1 MWFLILEILF
11 LLLLAFFLG
20 WLVAYWWFMRRYE
33 DVSESYEEIL
43 ADLRRDARA
52 QAKAQDHVM
61 GELSKL
67 TGSGVGAGVKPFDLS
82 PVEERLSRMERAL
95 GSIRLPEPDLGP
107 VQARMAG
114 IEQRLGNIRLP
125 DVDLRPVHERLA
137 RLEQGIMNSRSET
150 VDMRPVFERLGGL
163 ERAVTGFRVP
173 VTDLTPV
180 QDRLVQLENS
190 LRSLS
195 LPEPDLS
202 PLERRLQDIEA
213 YVTSTD
219 LSTDL
224 SPVTQRLDRVENY
237 LSRLQVPEIDL
248 GPVHSGI
255 VSLQQAIAGIEL
267 PHTDLAPL
275 HRQIAEL
282 QQSVASFRVP
292 ETDLA
297 PVAQRIEGVE
307 SALASLKIPETNLTP
322 IYQRLQAIESAI
334 LGFSIPD
341 TDLDPLHRQ
350 LQAIEAKLDLPGD
363 GAGPLTAQ
371 MSRLEDNL
379 SAISMSISSLR
390 PPGNELLEARLSGIE
405 NALRNFSVPQPTVD
419 LYPVQER
426 IQSLETSLANY
437 QPQQTDFTPMTQR
450 LADLESAV
458 TTVYHAVSALRTPNM
473 QPVEERLR
481 RLEDMVANIHVPDVD
496 LGPLQGTLM
505 RLDQSLQAVRSDVRG
520 MPGLES
526 VEKRLSSLQDALMS
540 IREPDLTPVLRTM
553 RSIDTRLDLGAF
565 EDRLNAIEYGLA
577 AVHRTLRSR
586 TDVSLSR
593 SETEIEYSP
602 SRSAR
607 RERADTNGSLGG
619 YSRPPRERD
628 PINRARRAGDKANLL
643 TGPEFGE
650 ADDLERI
657 NGVGPMLSELLNDI
671 GVFYFWQ
678 IAEWTP
684 EEVDWVDDQL
694 LHFKGR
700 IERDNWVSQARTLT
714 SERGVASRPSR

>member
-11 LLLLAFFLG
+11 LLILAFALG

-52 QAKAQDHVM
+52 QARSQDHVM
-61 GELSKL
+61 GELAKL
-67 TGSGVGAGVKPFDLS
+67 TGGETSIAAQAADLT
-82 PVEERLSRMERAL
+82 PVEERLSR
-95 GSIRLPEPDLGP
+95 
-107 VQARMAG
+107 
-114 IEQRLGNIRLP
+114 IEQRLGGFRMP

-137 RLEQGIMNSRSET
+137 RLEQAVTSVRPEQP
-150 VDMRPVFERLGGL
+150 DMRPIFERLGGL

-173 VTDLTPV
+173 VQDLSPV
-180 QDRLVQLENS
+180 QDRLVQLENTM
-190 LRSLS
+190 RSLAV
-195 LPEPDLS
+195 PEPDLS

-213 YVTSTD
+213 YVTSAD
-219 LSTDL
+219 AGTDL

-237 LSRLQVPEIDL
+237 LSRLQMPDVDL

-267 PHTDLAPL
+267 P
-275 HRQIAEL
+275 
-282 QQSVASFRVP
+282 

-307 SALASLKIPETNLTP
+307 AALSNLKIPETNLTP
-322 IYQRLQAIESAI
+322 VYQRLQAIESAI

-341 TDLDPLHRQ
+341 TDLEPLHRQ
-350 LQAIEAKLDLPGD
+350 LQAIEAKLDLGEGD
-363 GAGPLTAQ
+363 GGNLTAQ
-371 MSRLEDNL
+371 LSRLEDNL
-379 SAISMSISSLR
+379 SAISMSVNAIR
-390 PPGNELLEARLSGIE
+390 PASTEPLEARLSNME
-405 NALRNFSVPQPTVD
+405 NALRNFSVPAPQVD

-426 IQSLETSLANY
+426 LQALESSLASY
-437 QPQQTDFTPMTQR
+437 QPQQTDFTPMNQR

-458 TTVYHAVSALRTPNM
+458 STVYHAVSALRTPNM
-473 QPVEERLR
+473 QPVEDRLR

-520 MPGLES
+520 MPGLENI
-526 VEKRLSSLQDALMS
+526 EKRLSSLQDALMS
-540 IREPDLTPVLRTM
+540 VREPDLSPVLRTM
-553 RSIDTRLDLGAF
+553 RSIDTRLDLGSF

-577 AVHRTLRSR
+577 AVHRTLRAR
-586 TDVSLSR
+586 TDMTLSR
-593 SETEIEYSP
+593 SETEFEYTP
-602 SRSAR
+602 PRRAD
-607 RERADTNGSLGG
+607 RERADINGSIGG
-619 YSRPPRERD
+619 YSRPPRESD
-628 PINRARRAGDKANLL
+628 PINRARRRGDKANLL

-671 GVFYFWQ
+671 GVYYFWQ

-684 EEVDWVDDQL
+684 DEVDWVDDQL

-700 IERDNWVSQARTLT
+700 IERDNWVNQARTLA
-714 SERGVASRPSR
+714 SERGAAERPSR

>member
-11 LLLLAFFLG
+11 LLILAFALG

-43 ADLRRDARA
+43 ADLRRDTRA

-67 TGSGVGAGVKPFDLS
+67 TGSGTGTLVRPFDLS
-82 PVEERLSRMERAL
+82 PVEERLSRMERVI
-95 GSIRLPEPDLGP
+95 GDFR
-107 VQARMAG
+107 V
-114 IEQRLGNIRLP
+114 P

-137 RLEQGIMNSRSET
+137 RLEQAVTSHRPQQP
-150 VDMRPVFERLGGL
+150 DMQPVFERLGGL

-173 VTDLTPV
+173 VTDLT
-180 QDRLVQLENS
+180 
-190 LRSLS
+190 
-195 LPEPDLS
+195 

-237 LSRLQVPEIDL
+237 LSHLRMPEVDL

-267 PHTDLAPL
+267 PQTDLAPL
-275 HRQIAEL
+275 HHQIAEL
-282 QQSVASFRVP
+282 QRSVAGFRVP

-307 SALASLKIPETNLTP
+307 SALANLKIPETNLTP

-341 TDLDPLHRQ
+341 TDLEPLHRQ
-350 LQAIEAKLDLPGD
+350 LQSIEAKLDLPD
-363 GAGPLTAQ
+363 EGAGTLTAK

-390 PPGNELLEARLSGIE
+390 PPSTEPLEARLSGME
-405 NALRNFSVPQPTVD
+405 NALRNFSVPQPIVD

-426 IQSLETSLANY
+426 IQSLESSLASY
-437 QPQQTDFTPMTQR
+437 QPQQTDFTPVTQR

-458 TTVYHAVSALRTPNM
+458 STVYHAVSALRTPNM

-481 RLEDMVANIHVPDVD
+481 RLEDMVAGIHVPDVD

-505 RLDQSLQAVRSDVRG
+505 RLDQSLQAVRTDVRG
-520 MPGLES
+520 MPGLENI
-526 VEKRLSSLQDALMS
+526 EKRLSSLQDALMS
-540 IREPDLTPVLRTM
+540 MREPDLTPVLRTM

-586 TDVSLSR
+586 TDVALSR
-593 SETEIEYSP
+593 SETEIAYTP
-602 SRSAR
+602 ARGAR
-607 RERADTNGSLGG
+607 RERADINGSVGG
-619 YSRPPRERD
+619 YSRPPRESD
-628 PINRARRAGDKANLL
+628 PINRARRTGDKANLL

-684 EEVDWVDDQL
+684 EEGDWVDDQL

-700 IERDNWVSQARTLT
+700 IARDNWVSQARTLT
-714 SERGVASRPSR
+714 AERGAASRPSR